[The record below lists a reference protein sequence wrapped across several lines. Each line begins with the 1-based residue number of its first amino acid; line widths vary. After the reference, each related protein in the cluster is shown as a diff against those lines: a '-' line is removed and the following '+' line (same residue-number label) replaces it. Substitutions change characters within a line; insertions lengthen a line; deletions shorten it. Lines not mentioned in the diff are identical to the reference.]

1 MQLVDWCRYSKM
13 VPEIR
18 VATFPFSCTPR
29 RAVGIRN
36 KSWLFK
42 SYD

>member
-18 VATFPFSCTPR
+18 VAFPFSCTPR